1 MTTETR
7 RPTVTRT
14 EAAGSAAPPVT
25 YLTIAS
31 LALIVIG
38 GIVMASSFPGRP
50 SLGAPIALLVL
61 SAALL
66 GATVVLMIR
75 HRGFAWATFFL
86 VARWAVLAYIVSAGM
101 IEFSFVRN
109 HAGGTPLL
117 VITLM
122 LVIYAIDVPLL
133 IGFTVA
139 RYHTGADAAH

>member
-1 MTTETR
+1 MGTE
-7 RPTVTRT
+7 V
-14 EAAGSAAPPVT
+14 AGNAVPPVT

-38 GIVMASSFPGRP
+38 GIVMTSSFPGRP
-50 SLGAPIALLVL
+50 ALGVPIALLVL

-66 GATVVLMIR
+66 GAAVVLMIR
-75 HRGFAWATFFL
+75 HRGFAWTTFFL

-101 IEFSFVRN
+101 IEFSFARN
-109 HAGGTPLL
+109 HAGGAPLL

-122 LVIYAIDVPLL
+122 LVVYAIDVPLL

-139 RYHTGADAAH
+139 RYHTG